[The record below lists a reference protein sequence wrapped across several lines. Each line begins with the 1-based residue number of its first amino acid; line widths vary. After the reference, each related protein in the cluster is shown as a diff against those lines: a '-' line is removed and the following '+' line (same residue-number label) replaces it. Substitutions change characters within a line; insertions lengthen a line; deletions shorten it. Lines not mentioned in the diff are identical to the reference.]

1 MAHVYYQIFFPS
13 TLNLFRGPILFDKN
27 PYKCSRTY
35 VNAWSGITL
44 NETHRIGYL
53 LVFFILL
60 IILIFCTYIKL
71 HPCPKILRHT
81 GNQMLLYI
89 YSLLYLHYTYLKNY
103 LQTYY

>member
-27 PYKCSRTY
+27 PYKCLRTY

-53 LVFFILL
+53 LGFFLSVSLFLFFVLIL
-60 IILIFCTYIKL
+60 
-71 HPCPKILRHT
+71 
-81 GNQMLLYI
+81 NYI
-89 YSLLYLHYTYLKNY
+89 YV
-103 LQTYY
+103 